1 MSKAFVNEDSTNDAL
16 ADDELVRDD
25 LDEENLEDEGTAVAE
40 GFKLVKNYMTPFG
53 EQKLKSE
60 LEQLLSKER
69 PKLVETIA
77 WAASNGDRSENAD
90 YIYGK
95 RRLREIDKRVR
106 FLHKRLEIAEIV
118 DPEKQKADRVLFGAS
133 VLVRD
138 ENSEERV
145 YKIVGIDE
153 SDAKNFCVSWN
164 SPFGKALLQAKVGD
178 VVTVKMPKGEEEL
191 EVLRIEYKKIF

>member
-1 MSKAFVNEDSTNDAL
+1 MSKAFVNEDAAGEEDDLNDAPE
-16 ADDELVRDD
+16 A
-25 LDEENLEDEGTAVAE
+25 EEAE
-40 GFKLVKNYMTPFG
+40 KGFVLVKNYITPFG
-53 EQKLKSE
+53 AQKLKDE
-60 LEQLLSKER
+60 LESLLVKER

-106 FLHKRLEIAEIV
+106 FLHKRLDIAEIV
-118 DPEKQKADRVLFGAS
+118 DPEKQQSDKVLFGAT
-133 VLVRD
+133 VTIKD
-138 ENSEERV
+138 EAEVERA

-164 SPFGKALLQAKVGD
+164 SPIGKALLQSKTGD
-178 VVTVKMPKGEEEL
+178 FVLVKTPKGDEEI
-191 EVLRIEYKKIF
+191 EVLKIEYKKIF

>member
-1 MSKAFVNEDSTNDAL
+1 MSKAFVNEDNESE
-16 ADDELVRDD
+16 DDV
-25 LDEENLEDEGTAVAE
+25 LDEAPDEKEEV
-40 GFKLVKNYMTPFG
+40 GFKLVKNYMTPSG

-60 LEQLLSKER
+60 LEELLGKER

-95 RRLREIDKRVR
+95 RRLREIDRRVR

-118 DPEKQKADRVLFGAS
+118 DPEKQKSDRVLFGAS
-133 VLVRD
+133 VTVQD
-138 ENSEERV
+138 EAANSRV

-153 SDAKNFCVSWN
+153 TEAKNFCVSWN
-164 SPFGKALLQAKVGD
+164 SPCSTCACTPVLMRQTTICSAWWQRSGKKLQC
-178 VVTVKMPKGEEEL
+178 
-191 EVLRIEYKKIF
+191 